1 MDLFLEQ
8 FQITKDLYE
17 SDMKKRVA
25 KVLSCDHTFKTS
37 KHVGVTREDDGKFVC
52 QFQNVFLGLNE
63 NGEVL
68 TWRFTKSTAYSEIDD
83 LIKELIKVLCEQTR
97 EFTDDLHDFWI
108 IFNVIWFREFCGWL
122 SYLEYEQ

>member
-17 SDMKKRVA
+17 CDMNKRVA

-52 QFQNVFLGLNE
+52 QYQNVFLGLNE

-68 TWRFTKSTAYSEIDD
+68 TWRFTKSTAAFEIED
-83 LIKELIKVLCEQTR
+83 LLKELKIRFDRLGVPLEMIIV
-97 EFTDDLHDFWI
+97 DDCCHVRNLYER
-108 IFNVIWFREFCGWL
+108 IFPRSKN
-122 SYLEYEQ
+122 